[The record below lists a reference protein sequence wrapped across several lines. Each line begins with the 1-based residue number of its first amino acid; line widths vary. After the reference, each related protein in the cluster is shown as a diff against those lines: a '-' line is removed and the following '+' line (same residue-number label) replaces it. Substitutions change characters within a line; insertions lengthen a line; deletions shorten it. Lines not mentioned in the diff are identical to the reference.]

1 LSSTTSITTDGQRE
15 EEKER
20 EEEGWLGSSVSRV
33 DGVPKVA
40 GRAVYA
46 AEYPV
51 EGLTYG
57 ALLLSSIAKGRII
70 TIDTAEAEAAP
81 GVLRVFTHLNAPRLH
96 RPKSDPRA
104 LVIESRLP
112 LEDDLIHYAGQHI
125 ALVVAESPEQARHAA
140 SLVRVTYREHRPAM
154 DALGLLPH
162 ARRPSRHSHSDIPL
176 QLKRGDPLRVLKGA
190 PAAGLTVVEATYT
203 IPVEHHNP
211 MEPAA
216 TIATW
221 NDAGD
226 RSKGHL
232 RVYDSTQAVVATR
245 DALAQIFG
253 VPKENVRVISYFV
266 GGGFGSKG
274 NLKHHT
280 VLAAMA
286 AREVGRPV
294 RIELSRREQFSSTGH
309 RPKTV
314 QTIAIAA
321 SPDGHIQA
329 MTHRTVS
336 ETSTVGQFFEPS
348 GMATAL
354 LYSIPN
360 LRLTHLAVPVNIAPP
375 TYMRAPGEASGLFA
389 LESAMDELS
398 YALGVD
404 PIRLRTVN
412 YARRDP
418 QEDKPWSEKS
428 LRECYR
434 IGADAFGWS
443 GRDPRP
449 RSMRDGR
456 YLVGMGMASAFYH
469 AGRRPASARVRIM
482 ADGRAL
488 VSVAS
493 QDIGTGTYT
502 ILAQTA
508 ADVLKLSVGDVT
520 TELGDSDLPEAPPS
534 AGSMT
539 AASVAPA
546 VREAAGA
553 ALRKLTRL
561 AARDRSSDLYARM
574 GGAHPGGGLSQRGGR
589 SLQESYAE
597 LLGRSRIPFV
607 EGEAHVKPDE
617 ASQEKFSFYSFG
629 AHFAEV
635 RVDPDLGEVRV
646 TRFTGAFD
654 MGRIMNVKTARSQII
669 GGIVWGI
676 GMSLLEK
683 TEYDAVHGRLINS
696 NLEGYLVPV
705 NADVPRIDVRFVG
718 EPDRHISSLGARGVG
733 EIGNTGSA
741 AAVAN
746 AVYHATGTRVRDLP
760 ITCDKLLSS

>member
-1 LSSTTSITTDGQRE
+1 
-15 EEKER
+15 
-20 EEEGWLGSSVSRV
+20 
-33 DGVPKVA
+33 
-40 GRAVYA
+40 
-46 AEYPV
+46 
-51 EGLTYG
+51 
-57 ALLLSSIAKGRII
+57 
-70 TIDTAEAEAAP
+70 
-81 GVLRVFTHLNAPRLH
+81 
-96 RPKSDPRA
+96 
-104 LVIESRLP
+104 
-112 LEDDLIHYAGQHI
+112 
-125 ALVVAESPEQARHAA
+125 
-140 SLVRVTYREHRPAM
+140 M
-154 DALGLLPH
+154 DALELLPH

-176 QLKRGDPLRVLKGA
+176 QLKRGDPLGVMKGA
-190 PAAGLTVVEATYT
+190 PAAGLRVIEATYT

-221 NDAGD
+221 KEETGD
-226 RSKGHL
+226 RSKGYL
-232 RVYDSTQAVVATR
+232 RVYDSTQAVVASR

-253 VPKENVRVISYFV
+253 IPKENVRVISCFV

-294 RIELSRREQFSSTGH
+294 RIELSRRDQFSSTGH

-321 SPDGHIQA
+321 DADGHIQA
-329 MTHRTVS
+329 VTHRTVS

-375 TYMRAPGEASGLFA
+375 TYTRAPGEASGLFA

-398 YALGVD
+398 YSLGVD
-404 PIRLRTVN
+404 PIRLRMIN

-443 GRDPRP
+443 SRDPRP
-449 RSMRDGR
+449 GSMRDGR

-469 AGRRPASARVRIM
+469 AGRRPASARVRIR
-482 ADGRAL
+482 ADGSAL

-502 ILAQTA
+502 ILSQTA
-508 ADVLKLSVGDVT
+508 ADVLKLSVEDVT

-561 AARDRSSDLYARM
+561 AAARGASSDLHGRRA
-574 GGAHPGGGLSQRGGR
+574 GSGGLSQQGDR
-589 SLQESYAE
+589 SLQEAYAE
-597 LLGRSRIPFV
+597 LLGRSQTPFV

-617 ASQEKFSFYSFG
+617 ASHEKFSFYSFG

-635 RVDPDLGEVRV
+635 RVDPDLGEVKV

-676 GMSLLEK
+676 GMALLEK
-683 TEYDAVHGRLINS
+683 TEYDGLHGRVINS
-696 NLEGYLVPV
+696 NLADYLVPV
-705 NADVPRIDVRFVG
+705 NADVPEIDVRFVG
-718 EPDRHISSLGARGVG
+718 EPDRHISSMGARGVG

-746 AVYHATGTRVRDLP
+746 AVYHATGVRVRELP
-760 ITCDKLLSS
+760 ITCDKLLFS